1 MDQDRSDWLHQPR
14 PTWPPESSDGLSS
27 DPAFSALN
35 RRIDQHLAQGSA
47 PRLTDRLTE
56 NKTVAAAT
64 VLGLGALAGLAA
76 YSFLGESKPQAK
88 RQAEVP
94 RLPDDAPGRTAKQ
107 ARFGDYAVTGRSVT
121 INRPRQEIYEFW
133 RDFRNLS
140 RFMENIEDARE
151 VEPGISTWTI
161 RAPLGMTMSVKSRIV
176 NDRPG
181 EQIAWRS
188 TQDSQLETEG
198 KVSFRDAP
206 GGRGT
211 IVEAHVA
218 YKPPMGALG
227 QMVAKVFSAEPS
239 IQSRR
244 DLKRLK
250 MLLET
255 GEIATNKNQRGE
267 GGKFQKAVQ
276 RDLQSNI
283 AAV

>member
-1 MDQDRSDWLHQPR
+1 MGPSQS
-14 PTWPPESSDGLSS
+14 
-27 DPAFSALN
+27 
-35 RRIDQHLAQGSA
+35 
-47 PRLTDRLTE
+47 
-56 NKTVAAAT
+56 
-64 VLGLGALAGLAA
+64 
-76 YSFLGESKPQAK
+76 QAK
-88 RQAEVP
+88 RQSEMP
-94 RLPDDAPGRTAKQ
+94 RMPDDAPGRTAKQ
-107 ARFGDYAVTGRSVT
+107 ASFGSYKVTGRSVT
-121 INRPRQEIYEFW
+121 IDRPRQEIYEFW

-140 RFMENIEDARE
+140 KFMENIEEARE
-151 VEPGISTWTI
+151 VEPGISSWTI
-161 RAPLGMTMSVKSRIV
+161 RAPLGMTMSVTSRIV
-176 NDRPG
+176 NDKPG

-188 TQDSQLETEG
+188 TPDSKIETEG

-218 YKPPMGALG
+218 YKPPLGALG

-276 RDLQSNI
+276 RDIQSNT

>member
-1 MDQDRSDWLHQPR
+1 MHRDRTDWLHQPR
-14 PTWPPESSDGLSS
+14 PSWPPEGRFSHPQDGW
-27 DPAFSALN
+27 A
-35 RRIDQHLAQGSA
+35 G
-47 PRLTDRLTE
+47 RLTE
-56 NKTVAAAT
+56 NKAVAAAT
-64 VLGLGALAGLAA
+64 VLGIGALAGLAA
-76 YSFLGESKPQAK
+76 YSLMGESRPQVR
-88 RQAEVP
+88 RQAEYP
-94 RLPDDAPGRTAKQ
+94 RIPDDAPGRTAHQ
-107 ARFGDYAVTGRSVT
+107 ARFGEYAVAGRSVT
-121 INRPRQEIYEFW
+121 INRPRQQIYEFW

-140 RFMENIEDARE
+140 KFMENIEEARE
-151 VEPGISTWTI
+151 VEPGVSVWTI
-161 RAPLGMTMSVKSRIV
+161 RAPLGMTMQVKSRIV
-176 NDRPG
+176 NERPG

-188 TQDSQLETEG
+188 TEDSQIETEG

-227 QMVAKVFSAEPS
+227 QMVAKVFSAEPGV
-239 IQSRR
+239 QSRR

-255 GEIATNKNQRGE
+255 GEIATNRNQRGE